1 MERSSKIQKAARMIL
16 WRKKSPYLR
25 DGRLADVIAALQV
38 MSARDRPEGEITHWS
53 RTLSHDTSA
62 KTVERWS
69 RVFNEHSEFFLVYT
83 LKDSANKKSALRVRY
98 ANRNFDPR
106 KGIELNQDDID
117 KLQDTEREHLTTKP
131 LAADAISALTNT
143 AIELHNRAIQ
153 ELSARRWWVPF
164 VAAIL
169 GFSGAV
175 AGAGIGAIWGHS
187 QSAQTSCSASAPALP
202 SGTPVKE

>member
-1 MERSSKIQKAARMIL
+1 MIF
-16 WRKKSPYLR
+16 WRKKSPYLQ

-38 MSARDRPEGEITHWS
+38 MSARNRPEGEITHWS
-53 RTLSHDTSA
+53 RTLSNDIS
-62 KTVERWS
+62 KKSVERWAN
-69 RVFNEHSEFFLVYT
+69 VFKEHPEFFLSYT
-83 LKDSANKKSALRVRY
+83 LPNSTDKKSALRIRY
-98 ANRNFDPR
+98 ANKPFDPQT
-106 KGIELNQDDID
+106 GIRYNRDEIEALSDIKRD
-117 KLQDTEREHLTTKP
+117 RLTTEP

-175 AGAGIGAIWGHS
+175 AGAGIGAFWGHS
-187 QSAQTSCSASAPALP
+187 QSAQTSCSASEPVPGVP
-202 SGTPVKE
+202 SGRLVK